1 MPESAK
7 ILIAAGLILV
17 AAGVMMAA
25 FHKASLQ
32 NLFAWVGH
40 LPLDI
45 RIEKDNFRFYF
56 PIGTSIVL
64 SLILSL
70 VVALLKKL
78 FP

>member
-1 MPESAK
+1 MPEVAK
-7 ILIAAGLILV
+7 TMIIAGLLLAAAGTVMV
-17 AAGVMMAA
+17 AFQKSG
-25 FHKASLQ
+25 LQ
-32 NLFAWVGH
+32 NPFAWIGH

-64 SLILSL
+64 SIIFSL

-78 FP
+78 FS

>member
-1 MPESAK
+1 MPEPAK
-7 ILIAAGLILV
+7 TLVVIGLILA
-17 AAGVMMAA
+17 AAGAMLAA
-25 FHKASLQ
+25 FQKAGLQ
-32 NLFAWVGH
+32 NPFAWVGH

-64 SLILSL
+64 SILLSL
-70 VVALLKKL
+70 VVALIKKL

>member
-1 MPESAK
+1 MPEVAK
-7 ILIAAGLILV
+7 TMIIAGLLLATAGTVMV
-17 AAGVMMAA
+17 AFQKAG
-25 FHKASLQ
+25 LQ
-32 NLFAWVGH
+32 NPFAWVGH

-64 SLILSL
+64 SILLSL

-78 FP
+78 FS